1 MKSNFIIIRYDRLK
15 YQDLIILYK
24 EVLSILEQFDAASLQ
39 LSVPFARFHEKA
51 ALLNMLDPKDRTK
64 YAREEY
70 NENFKRLD
78 ALVSALLLH
87 LKALKRADFP
97 EMRSEV
103 EMVDKLLRKRWGQ
116 FVHVGAE
123 NKKAA
128 LDRILWY
135 YDPSIS
141 ERWIGYVKKLGV
153 ERYVE
158 EIQSTRKRID
168 ALENAEQKLKRG
180 QANSVQAIKA
190 KADVIAELRLLLQN
204 IDLAA
209 LNQSEMD
216 YSLLIAYLNMCLKTH
231 RAQLRNLQTRRTRK
245 KEKETQPAEE
255 HS

>member
-1 MKSNFIIIRYDRLK
+1 MKSNFIIIRFDRLK

-24 EVLSILEQFDAASLQ
+24 EVQDILKLYDAASLQ
-39 LSVPFARFHEKA
+39 LSVPFARFHERA

-97 EMRSEV
+97 DMRSEV

-116 FVHVGAE
+116 FVHVGSE

-128 LDRILWY
+128 LDHVLWY
-135 YDPSIS
+135 YKPNIS
-141 ERWIGYVKKLGV
+141 ERWIGYVKKLGM

-158 EIQSTRKRID
+158 EIQAARKKID
-168 ALENAEQKLKRG
+168 ALENAEKKLKRG
-180 QANSVQAIKA
+180 QAKSAQSIKA

-204 IDLAA
+204 IDLTA
-209 LNQSEMD
+209 LNNSEMD
-216 YSLLIAYLNMCLKTH
+216 YSLLITYLNTCLKNN

-245 KEKETQPAEE
+245 KEKETQPTEE